1 MRYVLLL
8 TAVYVALVLDAALVD
23 VVAVDRVA
31 PDLLAI
37 VALAWLFTCQAST
50 RAVVVAAWIGL
61 ASDLA
66 AAGRIGAGMA
76 SFALVGY
83 AATKLR
89 SKVDSD
95 HPLVQ
100 TALTWPATTTIA
112 LIVAVAQLA
121 SGELAT
127 PAWGAIVRSLLV
139 GAYTAAVSLP
149 VWMMLSWIREPL
161 VRRRR
166 HLAEAW

>member
-23 VVAVDRVA
+23 LVAVGRVA

-50 RAVVVAAWIGL
+50 RTVVVAALIGL

-66 AAGRIGAGMA
+66 AGGRIGAGLA

-89 SKVDSD
+89 SKVDAD

-100 TALTWPATTTIA
+100 TALTWPAATTIA
-112 LIVAVAQLA
+112 LLAAVAQLA
-121 SGELAT
+121 SGELAM
-127 PAWGAIVRSLLV
+127 PAGGAIVRSLLV
-139 GAYTAAVSLP
+139 GVYTAAIGLP

-166 HLAEAW
+166 HLADAW

>member
-23 VVAVDRVA
+23 LVAVDRVA

-37 VALAWLFTCQAST
+37 VALTWLFTCPTST
-50 RAVVVAAWIGL
+50 RTVVVAASIGL

-66 AAGRIGAGMA
+66 AGSRVGAGLA

-83 AATKLR
+83 AATRLR
-89 SKVDSD
+89 SKVDAD

-100 TALTWPATTTIA
+100 TALTWPAATTIA
-112 LIVAVAQLA
+112 LLAAVAQLA
-121 SGELAT
+121 SGELAM
-127 PAWGAIVRSLLV
+127 PSGGAIVRSVLV
-139 GAYTAAVSLP
+139 GVYTAAISLP

-166 HLAEAW
+166 HLADAW